1 MVYPIYVYGMPVLRK
16 KAVEIDS
23 KYEGL
28 DQLIADM
35 YETLY
40 HADGVGLAAPQIG
53 KSIRLIVIDATHSDN
68 EKELELKDFKTVLI
82 NPYIIEEE
90 GDAWE
95 FNEGCLSLP
104 EIREDVTRKP
114 KIRLQY
120 YDRDFNFHDESFDGT
135 KARIIQHEV
144 DHLNGV
150 LFIDKIS
157 PLKRRLLNGKLKNI
171 ARGQAEVKYKM
182 IFPKK

>member
-1 MVYPIYVYGMPVLRK
+1 MIYPIHVYGMPVLRK
-16 KAVEIDS
+16 KAADIDS
-23 KYEGL
+23 KFDGL
-28 DQLIADM
+28 HQLIEDM

-53 KSIRLIVIDATHSDN
+53 KSIRVIVIDATHSDN

-82 NPYIIEEE
+82 NPYVTEED
-90 GDAWE
+90 GVAWE

-104 EIREDVTRKP
+104 DIREDVTRKP

-120 YDRDFNFHDESFDGT
+120 FDRDFNFHDEYFEGT

-157 PLKRRLLNGKLKNI
+157 PLKRRLLNSKLKSI
-171 ARGQAEVKYKM
+171 TKGKTEVKYKM

>member
-16 KAVEIDS
+16 KAADIDPDF
-23 KYEGL
+23 KGF
-28 DQLIADM
+28 DQLVDDM

-53 KSIRLIVIDATHSDN
+53 KSVRVIVIDATRPDN

-90 GDAWE
+90 GVAWE
-95 FNEGCLSLP
+95 FNEGCLSVP

-120 YDRDFNFHDESFDGT
+120 YDRNFVFHDEYFEGV

-144 DHLNGV
+144 DHLNGL

-171 ARGQAEVKYKM
+171 AKGKAEVKYKM

>member
-16 KAVEIDS
+16 KAGDIDS
-23 KYEGL
+23 KFEGL
-28 DQLIADM
+28 DQLITDM

-40 HADGVGLAAPQIG
+40 QADGVGLAAPQIG
-53 KSIRLIVIDATHSDN
+53 KSIRVIVIDATHSDK

-82 NPYIIEEE
+82 NPYIVEEE
-90 GDAWE
+90 GTGWE

-104 EIREDVTRKP
+104 EIKEDVTRKP

-120 YDRDFNFHDESFDGT
+120 YDREFNFHDEYFNGT

-157 PLKRRLLNGKLKNI
+157 PLRRRLLNARLKNI
-171 ARGQAEVKYKM
+171 SKGNIELKYKM

>member
-1 MVYPIYVYGMPVLRK
+1 MIYPIYVYGWPVLRK
-16 KAVEIDS
+16 KAADIDS
-23 KYEGL
+23 DFEGL
-28 DQLIADM
+28 DQLIQDM

-53 KSIRLIVIDATHSDN
+53 KSIRLIVIDATRPDK
-68 EKELELKDFKTVLI
+68 EKESELLDFKTVLI
-82 NPYIIEEE
+82 NPYIIAEE
-90 GDAWE
+90 GTEWE

-104 EIREDVTRKP
+104 DIREDILRKP
-114 KIRLQY
+114 KIRLRY
-120 YDRDFNFHDESFDGT
+120 FDADFKPHNEYFDGV

-144 DHLNGV
+144 DHLNGA

-171 ARGQAEVKYKM
+171 SKGAIEQKYKM

>member
-16 KAVEIDS
+16 KAGDIGPE
-23 KYEGL
+23 YEGL
-28 DQLIADM
+28 DQVISDM

-40 HADGVGLAAPQIG
+40 QADGVGLAAPQIG
-53 KSIRLIVIDATHSDN
+53 KSIRVIVIDATRP
-68 EKELELKDFKTVLI
+68 EKDKDSELKDFKIVLI
-82 NPYIIEEE
+82 NPYIVEEE
-90 GDAWE
+90 GPEWE

-104 EIREDVTRKP
+104 DLREDVMRKP
-114 KIRLQY
+114 KIRLRY
-120 YDRDFNFHDESFDGT
+120 FDRGFKFHDEYFDGV

-157 PLKRRLLNGKLKNI
+157 PLRRRLLNGKLKNI
-171 ARGQAEVKYKM
+171 SKGNIEQKYKM
-182 IFPKK
+182 VFPKK

>member
-16 KAVEIDS
+16 KAADIDANF
-23 KYEGL
+23 EGL
-28 DQLIADM
+28 DQLIIDM

-40 HADGVGLAAPQIG
+40 YADGVGLAAPQIG
-53 KSIRLIVIDATHSDN
+53 KSIRVVVIDATHSDN
-68 EKELELKDFKTVLI
+68 EKDLELKDFKTVLI
-82 NPYIIEEE
+82 NPYIVEEDGAE
-90 GDAWE
+90 WE
-95 FNEGCLSLP
+95 FNEGCLSIP
-104 EIREDVTRKP
+104 EIREDVPRKP

-120 YDRDFNFHDESFDGT
+120 YDRDFVFHDEYFNGI

-144 DHLNGV
+144 GHLDGV

-171 ARGQAEVKYKM
+171 SKGLADVKYKM

>member
-1 MVYPIYVYGMPVLRK
+1 MIYPIHVYGMPVLRK
-16 KAVEIDS
+16 KAVDIDPD
-23 KYEGL
+23 YTGI

-40 HADGVGLAAPQIG
+40 QADGVGLAATQIG

-68 EKELELKDFKTVLI
+68 EKEMELKDFKTVLI
-82 NPYIIEEE
+82 NPHIIEEE
-90 GDAWE
+90 GVEWV

-114 KIRLQY
+114 RIRLQY
-120 YDRDFNFHDESFDGT
+120 LDRNFVSHDEFFDGV

-157 PLKRRLLNGKLKNI
+157 PLKRRLLNSKLRNI
-171 ARGQAEVKYKM
+171 SKGNIEKKYRM
-182 IFPKK
+182 TFPKK

>member
-1 MVYPIYVYGMPVLRK
+1 MVYPVHVYGMPVLRK
-16 KAVEIDS
+16 MAGDIDAT
-23 KYEGL
+23 YEGI
-28 DQLIADM
+28 DQLIEDM

-53 KSIRLIVIDATHSDN
+53 KSIRLVVIDASHAEN

-82 NPYIIEEE
+82 NPYIVEEE
-90 GDAWE
+90 GSEWD

-120 YDRDFNFHDESFDGT
+120 YDRDFNFHDEYFDGV

-157 PLKRRLLNGKLKNI
+157 PLKRRLLNGKLRNI
-171 ARGQAEVKYKM
+171 SKGNIEQKYKM

>member
-1 MVYPIYVYGMPVLRK
+1 
-16 KAVEIDS
+16 
-23 KYEGL
+23 
-28 DQLIADM
+28 
-35 YETLY
+35 
-40 HADGVGLAAPQIG
+40 
-53 KSIRLIVIDATHSDN
+53 
-68 EKELELKDFKTVLI
+68 LELKDFKIVLI

-90 GDAWE
+90 GDVWE

-104 EIREDVTRKP
+104 EIREDVARKP

-120 YDRDFNFHDESFDGT
+120 NDPNFNFHDEYFEGV

-157 PLKRRLLNGKLKNI
+157 PLKRRLLNGKLKDI
-171 ARGQAEVKYKM
+171 AKGQAEVKYKM